1 VEQGL
6 QSVIPLAISHPGTLQ
21 NIKGIMTLVKEKTNL
36 EAQEVVKLAQILHG
50 KLLPKRGDNP
60 LEQL

>member
-1 VEQGL
+1 
-6 QSVIPLAISHPGTLQ
+6 
-21 NIKGIMTLVKEKTNL
+21 VKEKTNL